1 MPACQGRPNESC
13 PKAAKGRGVVSC
25 QGDLWLCRECEE
37 FRFPSEKCAK
47 SVNSGASTSGRKSTR
62 SSSSQSEV
70 IRQKASAN
78 SNANNCQPSENT
90 RKSNKGKDG
99 EMCISCFQSI
109 LNDDRH
115 VECSIC
121 VQKLHLNCSGIP
133 QEAQDFLHS
142 YASTIGYVCSDC
154 RTSMQNSFH
163 QLQVAISVLTDELAL
178 LKSDIAQ
185 VKSSSSTSSVWQ
197 SSAIFGDNLSGT
209 NMASAASDAVPSV
222 PKSLNNSDTVTRNN
236 IISLVERTVRD
247 SKRRK
252 RNVIISGLPERSDID
267 DRTSF
272 LNICSEHL
280 SVKPHLSTDSCI
292 RIGKANLN
300 QPRRLLVRL
309 SCEDTAS
316 ELLMS
321 AKKLRNCDDS
331 YVANSVYINQDLS
344 PTEAKLAFERREKR
358 RRQQSLSTR
367 ASVDQPVNT
376 VTSVSTG
383 DTEHAEQSE
392 SGMCSSSKDS
402 TPTIRGSTSIAEPE
416 SDGTSVSV
424 AVHGSTIGAES
435 ESGLDPTAQPFR
447 SSH

>member
-1 MPACQGRPNESC
+1 
-13 PKAAKGRGVVSC
+13 
-25 QGDLWLCRECEE
+25 
-37 FRFPSEKCAK
+37 
-47 SVNSGASTSGRKSTR
+47 
-62 SSSSQSEV
+62 
-70 IRQKASAN
+70 
-78 SNANNCQPSENT
+78 
-90 RKSNKGKDG
+90 
-99 EMCISCFQSI
+99 MCIR
-109 LNDDRH
+109 DR
-115 VECSIC
+115 
-121 VQKLHLNCSGIP
+121 
-133 QEAQDFLHS
+133 
-142 YASTIGYVCSDC
+142 
-154 RTSMQNSFH
+154 
-163 QLQVAISVLTDELAL
+163 LQVAISVLTDELAL

-222 PKSLNNSDTVTRNN
+222 PKSLNNSDTATRNN

-280 SVKPHLSTDSCI
+280 SVKPYLSTDSCI

-300 QPRRLLVRL
+300 QPWRLLVWL
-309 SCEDTAS
+309 SCKDTAS